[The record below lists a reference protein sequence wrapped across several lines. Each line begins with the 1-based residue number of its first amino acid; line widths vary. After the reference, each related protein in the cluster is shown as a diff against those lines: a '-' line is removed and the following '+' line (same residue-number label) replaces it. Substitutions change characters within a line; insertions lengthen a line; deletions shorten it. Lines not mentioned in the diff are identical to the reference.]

1 MIALPLSMH
10 SVGAG
15 LLLLIVL
22 VCVVTRP
29 RDLDVAWFA
38 GIGGVLAVV
47 SGLLPLPEVGS
58 IIGQTWDAVVTLIA
72 LVLLAQALESNRFF
86 DWAAAHMARAAR
98 GSGLRLYVLVLV
110 LTAVV
115 AALLAND
122 GAVLMLTPIFATLM
136 RSIYHDDQGEVRL
149 LFLLATGFFA
159 DAMSALFIPSNLT
172 NIIIADATRL
182 DFLPSNLTNIIIA
195 DATRLDFLASALH
208 LALPMAVAFLVGGTA
223 FALRFRQQVTTPYN
237 TTRIADPATLIRD
250 RVVFWAGW
258 SALAGM
264 MGGYIIGGLVHL
276 PVAAIALPAGVAMLV
291 LVDRRSLRSTREV
304 LRTAPWAVLIYAVGM
319 FAVLTTAYDGG
330 VLDGLVR
337 VLRDAA
343 RPTSGVGGVLT
354 VGGLAALVSAVVN
367 NLPAA
372 LLGVFALHGGQ
383 ATRTATYALIIGV
396 DIGPKLTPFGSL
408 ATLLWLR
415 ILAQHGIHISWGR
428 YVRENWWVT
437 LITVSAAL
445 GVLGAL

>member
-159 DAMSALFIPSNLT
+159 DAMSALFI
-172 NIIIADATRL
+172 
-182 DFLPSNLTNIIIA
+182 PSNLTNIIIA

-383 ATRTATYALIIGV
+383 ATRTRHSYLVGTLCAR
-396 DIGPKLTPFGSL
+396 KLVGH
-408 ATLLWLR
+408 AHNR
-415 ILAQHGIHISWGR
+415 QCGARRSWSPVVAR
-428 YVRENWWVT
+428 
-437 LITVSAAL
+437 
-445 GVLGAL
+445 GALLLLCVPIGARHRFCETQQRVMVGYR

>member
-1 MIALPLSMH
+1 MTLPVSMH

-15 LLLLIVL
+15 LLLLVVL
-22 VCVVTRP
+22 LLVVARP
-29 RDLDVAWFA
+29 RHLDVAWFA

-58 IIGQTWDAVVTLIA
+58 IIGQTWDAVITLIA

-86 DWAAAHMARAAR
+86 DWAAAHMARAAG
-98 GSGLRLYVLVLV
+98 GSGLRLYGLVLV

-136 RSIYHDDQGEVRL
+136 QSIYHDGQGEVRL

-172 NIIIADATRL
+172 NIIIADATQL
-182 DFLPSNLTNIIIA
+182 DFLS
-195 DATRLDFLASALH
+195 SAQH

-223 FALRFRQQVTTPYN
+223 FALRFRKQVTTPYDA
-237 TTRIADPATLIRD
+237 TRTADPATLIRD

-258 SALAGM
+258 GALGGM
-264 MGGYIIGGLVHL
+264 MGGYIVGGLVHL
-276 PVAAIALPAGVAMLV
+276 PVAAIALPTGVAMLV

-319 FAVLTTAYDGG
+319 FAVLTAAYDGG

-343 RPTSGVGGVLT
+343 RPTSGVGGVFT

-372 LLGVFALHGGQ
+372 LLGVFALHGDH
-383 ATRTATYALIIGV
+383 APRTATYALIIGV